1 MYELLA
7 KGKTIRCPLRIDR
20 KHKCMEHQVSQI
32 IILTASVVQPPTQ
45 DKTKAKHFFVLKKLQ
60 GI

>member
-1 MYELLA
+1 
-7 KGKTIRCPLRIDR
+7 
-20 KHKCMEHQVSQI
+20 MEHQVSQI

>member
-7 KGKTIRCPLRIDR
+7 KGKTIRCPLQIDR
-20 KHKCMEHQVSQI
+20 KYKSMEHQVSQI

-45 DKTKAKHFFVLKKLQ
+45 DKTKAKHFLVLKKLQ